1 MLVFSVALLCFLFAL
16 FLGGGASLL
25 LSLKFNISP
34 AYSVLLATAHRS
46 RWGRLLGRP
55 ESPVMFPGRNRGA
68 RKTSAW
74 HVDYRRLL
82 VQANNPIPSSTPQN
96 TRIGDNNNNNI
107 IQNSL
112 IILFYSAGR
121 KRYAEKKLWSVCF
134 I

>member
-1 MLVFSVALLCFLFAL
+1 
-16 FLGGGASLL
+16 
-25 LSLKFNISP
+25 
-34 AYSVLLATAHRS
+34 
-46 RWGRLLGRP
+46 
-55 ESPVMFPGRNRGA
+55 MFPGRNRGA

-96 TRIGDNNNNNI
+96 TRIGDNNNNI

-121 KRYAEKKLWSVCF
+121 KRYAEKKL
-134 I
+134 